1 VPIVEPMLQQ
11 RCERHDRELP
21 YRATGGRDA
30 DNASRA
36 ASAG

>member
-1 VPIVEPMLQQ
+1 MSILAIVSTAMAPL
-11 RCERHDRELP
+11 DRELP